1 MSREAR
7 RRRNQRVLRVV
18 VLGLVGVFL
27 AYPLY
32 ATFEFSIRFPLTG
45 KYSWDAWARLFGFG
59 DAARLGPLYTG
70 IVNSLII
77 AVLTLAIMFAILLP
91 TMVWVRLKVPR
102 LRRIVEFVC
111 LLPLTLPAIVLVVGL
126 VPVYR
131 FISTR
136 VLDTSA
142 IWLCFAYAILVLPF
156 AYRALDAGLSAMDV
170 GTLAAAARSMGAS
183 WLTVILRVIAP
194 NLRGAVASAA
204 FISIA
209 VVLGEFTIAR
219 MLARDNLQTGVMLV
233 NQAAPQVAAAVSLLT
248 LLFGIALLTGL
259 SYATNRPHKK
269 ATRP

>member
-32 ATFEFSIRFPLTG
+32 AMFEFSIRFPLTG

-111 LLPLTLPAIVLVVGL
+111 L
-126 VPVYR
+126 
-131 FISTR
+131 
-136 VLDTSA
+136 
-142 IWLCFAYAILVLPF
+142 
-156 AYRALDAGLSAMDV
+156 
-170 GTLAAAARSMGAS
+170 
-183 WLTVILRVIAP
+183 
-194 NLRGAVASAA
+194 
-204 FISIA
+204 
-209 VVLGEFTIAR
+209 
-219 MLARDNLQTGVMLV
+219 
-233 NQAAPQVAAAVSLLT
+233 
-248 LLFGIALLTGL
+248 
-259 SYATNRPHKK
+259 
-269 ATRP
+269 